1 MSCRLPGGVDSPAA
15 FWHLLVDEV
24 DAVEDTV
31 PATRWTAEQYVDADR
46 AAPGKTVTAA
56 GGFLPAIERF
66 DAEFFGISPREAAE
80 MDPQQRLA
88 LELAWEAF
96 EDAGVPPRASGN
108 EPTGVYF
115 AYKFNDYRALKMA
128 NATDISP
135 FTSTGDV
142 EGIIA
147 NRISH
152 CLGLSGPSLTVNA
165 SCAGSLIAVH
175 LACQAIRSGDC
186 PTALAGGVQLN
197 IVAETAV
204 GLSKLGVLS
213 PQGRSRAFDA
223 AGDGYVRGEG
233 GGAIVLM
240 SLAEARKQN
249 RRIYCVVRGTATNN
263 NGHNHSLPAT
273 SETAQRDLLRRACE
287 RSGIEPGTV
296 DYVEA
301 HGTGTDLG
309 DRTELRALG
318 AVYGAGR
325 SAERP
330 LLVGSVKTNIGHT
343 EAAAGIAGLIKTA
356 LALRH
361 RTIPRSLHY
370 EHPRAGLDPAG
381 LNLRVTTK
389 RWTWPEAAGHPR
401 RAGVSA
407 FGFGGSNAH
416 VIVEEAPPCAARV
429 DAEHEQLLVLSGRT
443 PAAAHAQAARLR
455 DYLLAHPDTPLAA
468 VADTLGRGRAHFPH
482 RVAVIATTVAAAVE
496 ALAEVEVTSVTDE
509 CPWYELVSGE
519 TEGNSAAVRQWVRAF
534 PAAELE
540 GKRRHAGLSA
550 LAAIYRLGFLPD
562 WSALVAPGEV
572 LSLPTY
578 PFERESHWLRMDS
591 PAIGATG
598 PRTRSGSPGRSGRPV
613 ASARPDEPA
622 TVARVPG
629 EFTRTVASEV
639 AAVLGIAVET
649 LDLGENFA
657 RVGIGSVQ
665 AVEISA
671 RLAARLG
678 VDVPTVVVW
687 GHPSVLELAAH
698 LSASAQGV
706 PQAAAAPDALEV
718 SATPDAPAVS
728 DEPDALEVSDVPD
741 VLNVSDALEAVH
753 TVDVAHTAGAVDSSG
768 AADDDI
774 LSDAELLALGRR
786 LLG

>member
-1 MSCRLPGGVDSPAA
+1 MIRNPFRPSPAAATAAPFPGAANALPPEPIAIVGMSCRLPGGVDGPAA

-31 PATRWTAEQYVDADR
+31 PATRWTAEQYVDVDR

-96 EDAGVPPRASGN
+96 EDAGVPPRAKENG
-108 EPTGVYF
+108 PTGVYF
-115 AYKFNDYRALKMA
+115 AVKFNDYRALKIA
-128 NATDISP
+128 IATEISP

-152 CLGLSGPSLTVNA
+152 CLGMSGPSLTVNA

-186 PTALAGGVQLN
+186 PTALVGGVQLN
-197 IVAETAV
+197 IIPETAV

-213 PQGRSRAFDA
+213 PHGRSRAFDA
-223 AGDGYVRGEG
+223 AGDGYVRSEG

-240 SLAEARKQN
+240 SLADAVKQN

-273 SETAQRDLLRRACE
+273 SETAQRELLRRACE
-287 RSGIEPGTV
+287 RSGIDPGTV

-301 HGTGTDLG
+301 HGTGTELG
-309 DRTELRALG
+309 DRTELGALG
-318 AVYGAGR
+318 AVYGTGR
-325 SAERP
+325 GADRP

-361 RTIPRSLHY
+361 RIIPRSLHY
-370 EHPRAGLDPAG
+370 ERDREGLDSAA
-381 LNLRVTTK
+381 LNLRMTSR
-389 RWTWPEAAGHPR
+389 RWSWPEAADHPM

-416 VIVEEAPPCAARV
+416 VIVEEPPHRAAPV
-429 DAEHEQLLVLSGRT
+429 VAEREQLLVLSGRT
-443 PAAAHAQAARLR
+443 PAATLAQAARLR

-468 VADTLGRGRAHFPH
+468 VADTLGRGRTHFLH
-482 RVAVIATTVAAAVE
+482 RVAVTATTVAEAVE
-496 ALAEVEVTSVTDE
+496 ALADVEIVSVTDE
-509 CPWYELVSGE
+509 SPWHEMVSDGAVGSSE
-519 TEGNSAAVRQWVRAF
+519 AVRQWVRAF

-540 GKRRHAGLSA
+540 GDQRHASLNA
-550 LAAIYRLGFLPD
+550 LASLYRLGFLPD
-562 WSALVAPGEV
+562 WSALAAPVEV

-578 PFERESHWLRMDS
+578 PFQRESHWLRMNS
-591 PAIGATG
+591 PATSATVHRVQSSAVG
-598 PRTRSGSPGRSGRPV
+598 QSMQPRAETL
-613 ASARPDEPA
+613 PDESTA
-622 TVARVPG
+622 AARVTG

-639 AAVLGIAVET
+639 AAVLGIAVAA

-671 RLAARLG
+671 RLAAKLG
-678 VDVPTVVVW
+678 IEVPTVVVW
-687 GHPSVLELAAH
+687 GHPSVLELAGH
-698 LSASAQGV
+698 LATSSV
-706 PQAAAAPDALEV
+706 PRAVDAPDE
-718 SATPDAPAVS
+718 
-728 DEPDALEVSDVPD
+728 
-741 VLNVSDALEAVH
+741 SDA
-753 TVDVAHTAGAVDSSG
+753 
-768 AADDDI
+768 DI
-774 LSDAELLALGRR
+774 LSDAELLDLGRR